1 MDERQCITTHLNYR
15 HYMDKNILQA
25 GIDAITQAISESPT
39 AILYK
44 ERGRL
49 RMLSGDSEG
58 AMEDIQ
64 KAAELDSSFLEE
76 LNGRFDIK

>member
-1 MDERQCITTHLNYR
+1 
-15 HYMDKNILQA
+15 MDKNILQA

-64 KAAELDSSFLEE
+64 KAAEFP
-76 LNGRFDIK
+76 